1 MDSLL
6 ARERKVV
13 FFCSA
18 SRDIDPKFN
27 QAARE
32 AARAACSLGYTIVS
46 GGTVKGTM
54 GVLADEVVRCGG
66 KHIGIIPRF
75 MGGVVHP
82 GLTQTVWT
90 STMAERK
97 ELMREGTCA
106 AVALPGGIGT
116 LDELIETLTL
126 AKLDLYAGK
135 ILALDID
142 GFYEPLEALLDHY
155 VSTGMLD
162 QRSRDMISFPKTVEE
177 LAGALE

>member
-1 MDSLL
+1 
-6 ARERKVV
+6 
-13 FFCSA
+13 
-18 SRDIDPKFN
+18 
-27 QAARE
+27 
-32 AARAACSLGYTIVS
+32 
-46 GGTVKGTM
+46 
-54 GVLADEVVRCGG
+54 
-66 KHIGIIPRF
+66 
-75 MGGVVHP
+75 
-82 GLTQTVWT
+82 
-90 STMAERK
+90 MAERK
-97 ELMREGTCA
+97 ELMREGTSA

-162 QRSRDMISFPKTVEE
+162 QRSRDLISFPKTVEE